1 MAESTHYSSIIGP
14 EFRSNSQVR
23 WLTTA
28 RNPSSRATEVSDL
41 PWRLRAL
48 VTQPQV
54 RSLKGSESGVW

>member
-1 MAESTHYSSIIGP
+1 MLAALEDPSSGPSTH
-14 EFRSNSQVR
+14 VR